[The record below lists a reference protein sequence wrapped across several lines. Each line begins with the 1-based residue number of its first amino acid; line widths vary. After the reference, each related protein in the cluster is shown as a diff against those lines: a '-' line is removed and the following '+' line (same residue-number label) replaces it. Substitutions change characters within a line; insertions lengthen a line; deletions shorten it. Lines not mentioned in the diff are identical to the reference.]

1 MEQFKYPINDTRF
14 ETPSWTKAEHM
25 ESIAP
30 LADLWGLDDNVQEQ
44 MKKKRFLERSVIFH
58 PGDNGTAV
66 TVRWDTVLWGMVR
79 EDK

>member
-30 LADLWGLDDNVQEQ
+30 LADLWGLDDNVQE
-44 MKKKRFLERSVIFH
+44 KKKKTGFWKGLLFSILEITGLR
-58 PGDNGTAV
+58 
-66 TVRWDTVLWGMVR
+66 
-79 EDK
+79 